1 MAAKMLKKKKVVK
14 SEKRCLSEDEIE
26 SLLDFIVL
34 NKAIPLETARS
45 EVELN
50 KNRLRS
56 QLRGKEMYI
65 SILPKLKDE
74 LRKQY
79 ELAKIQSGENVGILT
94 AQSFGQFQTQST
106 LNTFHK
112 AGMAQSSV
120 LTGVPRFSEILSA
133 TKYPKGSACIVPFV
147 RGNESIESLRK
158 TINSTIVEFSLGKLA
173 ESMKMCLDKE
183 EEDWYGPFALIYND
197 NFKQFSHCVSI
208 SINKRVMVDY
218 SISLEQ
224 IAKCIENSYADLF
237 CVFSPLHEG
246 RIDVFVDV
254 SNIDIPESK
263 LFFVTEENIFNVYIE
278 DVVIPKLEQLHICG
292 IKGISAMFYSSD
304 KDGKW
309 FIETEGTNFS
319 DLLAHPDVDFSKVMT
334 NDFWEICINLGVEA
348 ARQYLIEEL
357 ANIMSG
363 INPCHSKL
371 LVDKMT
377 FNGAITS
384 FTRYAQRGESNGALS
399 KASFEETSDNLMNAA
414 LNGERECTDGVSAS
428 IICGKLGKFGT
439 GVCELKID
447 VLKLTENDEEILEES
462 IEEWGTLNA

>member
-1 MAAKMLKKKKVVK
+1 
-14 SEKRCLSEDEIE
+14 
-26 SLLDFIVL
+26 
-34 NKAIPLETARS
+34 
-45 EVELN
+45 
-50 KNRLRS
+50 
-56 QLRGKEMYI
+56 
-65 SILPKLKDE
+65 
-74 LRKQY
+74 
-79 ELAKIQSGENVGILT
+79 
-94 AQSFGQFQTQST
+94 
-106 LNTFHK
+106 
-112 AGMAQSSV
+112 
-120 LTGVPRFSEILSA
+120 
-133 TKYPKGSACIVPFV
+133 
-147 RGNESIESLRK
+147 
-158 TINSTIVEFSLGKLA
+158 
-173 ESMKMCLDKE
+173 
-183 EEDWYGPFALIYND
+183 
-197 NFKQFSHCVSI
+197 
-208 SINKRVMVDY
+208 
-218 SISLEQ
+218 
-224 IAKCIENSYADLF
+224 
-237 CVFSPLHEG
+237 
-246 RIDVFVDV
+246 
-254 SNIDIPESK
+254 
-263 LFFVTEENIFNVYIE
+263 
-278 DVVIPKLEQLHICG
+278 
-292 IKGISAMFYSSD
+292 MFYSSD
-304 KDGKW
+304 KDDKW

-319 DLLAHPDVDFSKVMT
+319 DLLAHPDADFSKVMT